1 MTLRIL
7 TKQQRLTK
15 KGQSR
20 LKKNQIESLELEI
33 TVIQTKNSKDM
44 FNSKLSNMEMKISKL
59 KAKGEEY
66 IQNEAVHSP
75 ISFFKM
81 CFP

>member
-1 MTLRIL
+1 M
-7 TKQQRLTK
+7 
-15 KGQSR
+15 
-20 LKKNQIESLELEI
+20 KKNQIESLELEI

-75 ISFFKM
+75 ISFFLV
-81 CFP
+81 FTLHHNVNSLSTGFFNLFV